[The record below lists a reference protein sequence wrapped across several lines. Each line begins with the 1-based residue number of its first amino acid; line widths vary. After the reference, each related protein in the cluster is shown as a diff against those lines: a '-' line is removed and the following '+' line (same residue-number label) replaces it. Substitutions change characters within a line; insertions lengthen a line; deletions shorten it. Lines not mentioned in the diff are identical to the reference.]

1 MEVNLAWRDERLT
14 FYNLRSSAGLPNI
27 LDNDILSLLWVPGIY
42 FPSGLFEENLK
53 LETGTMTHTTVTAV
67 PGRNGSLTTL
77 NSYETLEYPGSDV
90 VLHIKMLTLVTTTC
104 SFTLR
109 AYPFDTQMC
118 VIPMKLDG
126 FGTFQIAEEHLRVL
140 SNDLSLPVFEF
151 RPVRCFYNAS
161 LSQEVKMGLLLTRR
175 SGAFLLSSIGP
186 CVVLLLLGHLSFVAF
201 PLHQFTDRASTSLSL
216 LIVVAA
222 LFSQMSSTMPESAQ
236 PKAIDM
242 WFFYCILRFFI
253 FFVFHCI
260 VDHHYKKSIEADKR
274 QKESLASSKQQEALI
289 FFKAPSLDSL
299 KDPCEPPDKGDNDE
313 PCHHGRWVTEG
324 KCSLPSITLPHP
336 WLTPQL
342 VNRMSL
348 FFGVFQDL
356 MFVVGFI
363 IHLNTTNSFTKTQF
377 YTFKDCSERGWR

>member
-1 MEVNLAWRDERLT
+1 
-14 FYNLRSSAGLPNI
+14 
-27 LDNDILSLLWVPGIY
+27 
-42 FPSGLFEENLK
+42 
-53 LETGTMTHTTVTAV
+53 
-67 PGRNGSLTTL
+67 
-77 NSYETLEYPGSDV
+77 
-90 VLHIKMLTLVTTTC
+90 
-104 SFTLR
+104 
-109 AYPFDTQMC
+109 
-118 VIPMKLDG
+118 MKLDG

-299 KDPCEPPDKGDNDE
+299 KDPCEPADKGDNDK
-313 PCHHGRWVTEG
+313 PYHHGRWVTEG

-377 YTFKDCSERGWR
+377 YTFKDCSERGWRTMTRFRIPSAYYLLTLYNFRGIEIVKTAAINLLTTIHPSQGPFITTMHIILPLPPYPLPYSPITFLYPPTHAAPPPPLHHHHRTLKASITIVPLPRSPNPVNLARP